1 MKNIFITRKNSLRW
15 LILKESSQLTQR
27 TQRTQLRWVSWV
39 SWVSWITPV
48 HGVLLGAAAA
58 LKGATKLAIKRLFFL
73 REFYWRKFMKV
84 RSSVRKMCENCRL
97 IRRQRQVMVICQN
110 PKHKQRQG

>member
-1 MKNIFITRKNSLRW
+1 MKKLFHHEKKSIKLFGW
-15 LILKESSQLTQR
+15 VQGILLENPSF
-27 TQRTQLRWVSWV
+27 
-39 SWVSWITPV
+39 
-48 HGVLLGAAAA
+48 H
-58 LKGATKLAIKRLFFL
+58 
-73 REFYWRKFMKV
+73 WRKFMKV